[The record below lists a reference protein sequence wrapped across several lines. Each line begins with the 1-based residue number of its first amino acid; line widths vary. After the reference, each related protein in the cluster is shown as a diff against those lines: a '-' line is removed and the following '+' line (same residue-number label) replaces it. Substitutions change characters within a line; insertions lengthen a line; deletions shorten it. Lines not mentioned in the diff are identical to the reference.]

1 MQIVIKNVRLSFPN
15 LFKAASFQGAGG
27 EQTDPKYSATFILN
41 QQENAADIKRIDVAI
56 DSLVK
61 EYFKGNKKA
70 LKGVCLRDGAEKT
83 NDDGSPKD
91 GFGEGIM
98 FVSAS
103 NKNRPQIVDKIKS
116 VPLTEDDNKLY
127 PGCYVNVVITLWAQ
141 NNKFGKRINANL
153 LAVQFVKDG
162 NPFGEAR
169 VDVGS
174 IFDDIEDDSDSMLD

>member
-1 MQIVIKNVRLSFPN
+1 M
-15 LFKAASFQGAGG
+15 
-27 EQTDPKYSATFILN
+27 
-41 QQENAADIKRIDVAI
+41 
-56 DSLVK
+56 
-61 EYFKGNKKA
+61 
-70 LKGVCLRDGAEKT
+70 
-83 NDDGSPKD
+83 
-91 GFGEGIM
+91 
-98 FVSAS
+98 
-103 NKNRPQIVDKIKS
+103 DKIKS